1 MGQNINDYQAVI
13 TGKMIC
19 DSHTE
24 IVAKR
29 VIEGLEKRNMKGY
42 FCQTV
47 EEAKELILSLIPE
60 GDSVSWGGGM
70 SIRDTGLTK
79 LVKECG
85 KYKVL
90 DRDEA
95 SSTEEMREIQRQAL
109 LCDTFL
115 MSPNAMTEDGELVN
129 IDGLGNR
136 LAALCYG
143 PKQVI
148 LLAGINKVMHSEE
161 AAIERARN
169 VAAPINIQRFPNNV
183 TPCKKTGKCGNCIG
197 EGCICRQILITRMSM
212 VPDRIKVVLVNENLG
227 F

>member
-1 MGQNINDYQAVI
+1 MGQNISDYQKVI
-13 TGKMIC
+13 TADMIIANR
-19 DSHTE
+19 TE
-24 IVAKR
+24 IIAKH

-42 FCQTV
+42 FCQTAQ
-47 EEAKELILSLIPE
+47 EANDLILSLIPE
-60 GDSVSWGGGM
+60 GDSVSWGGSM
-70 SIRDTGLTK
+70 TIRDMGLTK
-79 LVKECG
+79 LIKSSE
-85 KYKVL
+85 KYNVM

-95 SSTEEMREIQRQAL
+95 GSTEEMREIQRQAL

-115 MSPNAMTEDGELVN
+115 MSTNAMTDDGVLVN

-148 LLAGINKVMHSEE
+148 VVAGINKVMHSEE

-169 VAAPINIQRFPNNV
+169 VAAPTNIHRFTANV

-197 EGCICRQILITRMSM
+197 EGCICRQVLITRMSM
-212 VPDRIKVVLVNENLG
+212 IPERIKVILVNEDLG

>member
-1 MGQNINDYQAVI
+1 MGQNIDDYKKVI
-13 TGKMIC
+13 TGKMIA
-19 DSHTE
+19 DKRNE
-24 IVAKR
+24 IVAER
-29 VIEGLEKRNMKGY
+29 VIEGLQKRNMKGY
-42 FCQTV
+42 FCQTA
-47 EEAKELILSLIPE
+47 EEANQLILSLIPE
-60 GDSVSWGGGM
+60 GDCVSWGGSM

-79 LVKECG
+79 LIKESG
-85 KYKVL
+85 KYKIL
-90 DRDEA
+90 DRDA
-95 SSTEEMREIQRQAL
+95 TGSTEEMREVQRQAL

-115 MSPNAMTEDGELVN
+115 MGTNAMTDDGELVN

-148 LLAGINKVMHSEE
+148 VVAGINKVMHSEE

-169 VAAPINIQRFPNNV
+169 VAAPINIQRFSDNV

-197 EGCICRQILITRMSM
+197 EGCICRQVLITRMSM
-212 VPDRIKVVLVNENLG
+212 IPDRIKVVLVNESLG

>member
-1 MGQNINDYQAVI
+1 MGQNIDDYKKVI
-13 TGKMIC
+13 TAKMIT
-19 DSHTE
+19 DSRTE
-24 IVAKR
+24 LVAKR
-29 VIEGLEKRNMKGY
+29 VLDGLEKRNMKGY
-42 FCQTV
+42 FCSTM
-47 EEAKELILSLIPE
+47 EEANSLVLSLIPE
-60 GDSVSWGGGM
+60 GSSVSWGGSM
-70 SIRDTGLTK
+70 SIRDSGLTRII
-79 LVKECG
+79 KESG
-85 KYKVL
+85 KYNVM

-95 SSTEEMREIQRQAL
+95 NSTEEMREIQRQAL

-115 MSPNAMTEDGELVN
+115 MGTNAMTDDGELVN

-148 LLAGINKVMHSEE
+148 VIAGINKVMHSEE

-169 VAAPINIQRFPNNV
+169 VAAPINIHRFPANQ

-212 VPDRIKVVLVNENLG
+212 IPERIKVILVNENIG

>member
-1 MGQNINDYQAVI
+1 MGQNISDYKKVI
-13 TGKMIC
+13 TADMITANR
-19 DSHTE
+19 TE
-24 IVAKR
+24 IIAKR
-29 VIEGLEKRNMKGY
+29 VIDGLEKRNMKGY

-47 EEAKELILSLIPE
+47 EEANDLILSLIPE
-60 GDSVSWGGGM
+60 GDSVSWGGSM
-70 SIRDTGLTK
+70 TIRDMGLTK
-79 LVKECG
+79 LIKESG
-85 KYKVL
+85 KYEVM

-95 SSTEEMREIQRQAL
+95 NSTEEMREIQRQAL
-109 LCDTFL
+109 LCGTFL
-115 MSPNAMTEDGELVN
+115 MSTNAMTDDGELVN

-148 LLAGINKVMHSEE
+148 VVTGINKVMHSEE

-169 VAAPINIQRFPNNV
+169 VAAPTNIHRFAANE
-183 TPCKKTGKCGNCIG
+183 TPCKITGKCANCSG

-212 VPDRIKVVLVNENLG
+212 IPDRIKVVLINDNLG